1 MQCQMVTHSVAKVNY
16 HKLISLEVDKEMEF
30 SVKDMCQRSTP
41 EKGRRRNW
49 MEEASRLSG
58 WWPTPSEEEV

>member
-1 MQCQMVTHSVAKVNY
+1 M
-16 HKLISLEVDKEMEF
+16 
-30 SVKDMCQRSTP
+30 KDMCQRSTP

-49 MEEASRLSG
+49 MEEASQLSG